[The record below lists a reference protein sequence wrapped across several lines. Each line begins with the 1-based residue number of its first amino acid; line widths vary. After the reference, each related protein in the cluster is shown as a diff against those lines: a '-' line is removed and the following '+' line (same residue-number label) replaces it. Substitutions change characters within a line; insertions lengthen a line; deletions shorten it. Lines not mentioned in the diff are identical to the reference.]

1 MRGIMKKK
9 FFNWNMS
16 CAAVTVIFIVIF
28 YACGSYAQSPNPN
41 ISTVIAFVSD
51 TQEPMMI
58 EKLWLKSDNN
68 ELATKAVFQAIGKE
82 EHLSAL
88 FHLGDIT
95 AMGFW
100 PWEWDGISGE
110 FSALRKSGISVWP
123 ELGNHEYFLFSSL
136 GQKQFFKHFPQVHS
150 SWYVKLTGDVAVI
163 LLNSNFSDLSDNEIS
178 TQQKWYEKTLRELDG
193 NSSVRYVIVGTH
205 YPPYT
210 NSKVVEPSSDVQR
223 MFVPAFLK
231 SRKCRLFLS
240 GHSHSLEHFQNEG
253 KDFLVLGGGG
263 GLLHPLLTGKDARY
277 KDLCT
282 MRSRTFHYVTCEEKG
297 DSMVVKVKMLN
308 KDYRGFRDAYRIGI
322 GK

>member
-163 LLNSNFSDLSDNEIS
+163 LLNSNFSELSDEEIS
-178 TQQKWYEKTLRELDG
+178 AQQKWYEQKLWELDE
-193 NSSVRYVIVGTH
+193 NMAIHYVIVGTH
-205 YPPYT
+205 HSPYT
-210 NSKVVEPSSDVQR
+210 NSSVVDPSYDVQR
-223 MFVPAFLK
+223 YFVPAFLK
-231 SRKCRLFLS
+231 SRKGRLFIS
-240 GHSHSLEHFQNEG
+240 GHAHSFEHFRMDG
-253 KDFLVLGGGG
+253 KEFIVTGGGG
-263 GLLHPLLTGKDARY
+263 GLLHPLFNGSKARY
-277 KDLCT
+277 KDLYT
-282 MRSRTFHYVTCEEKG
+282 EQSRTFHYVTVGVQG
-297 DSMVVKVKMLN
+297 DSMVMRVKMLN
-308 KDYRGFRDAYRIGI
+308 KDYKSFKEVYRIGI
-322 GK
+322 GR